1 MTKIKPLPLNR
12 TQTYYQE
19 LDKLKIMEESIGVDG
34 RKPVVVEKEP
44 SAKFK
49 KKWKNN

>member
-1 MTKIKPLPLNR
+1 MKKQEPKPPTLHE
-12 TQTYYQE
+12 TYHE
-19 LDKLKIMEESIGVDG
+19 RLDKLKIMEEAIGVDG

-49 KKWKNN
+49 KKWKN